1 MDGYPP
7 GFPDS
12 ASFPAAFLRGAPGG
26 LKKPIVGIHAT
37 NQDDHRFRGAR
48 GRTSRDAAAE
58 AIWNVLMSTSRAH
71 TWDEEVYFST
81 PVKVRLKYDARDACA
96 LSGPY
101 FKKIFSQDAKSEGVS
116 IPS

>member
-1 MDGYPP
+1 
-7 GFPDS
+7 
-12 ASFPAAFLRGAPGG
+12 
-26 LKKPIVGIHAT
+26 
-37 NQDDHRFRGAR
+37 
-48 GRTSRDAAAE
+48 
-58 AIWNVLMSTSRAH
+58 MSTSRAH